1 MSCDLETELTAYVDA
16 ELSPQHMAAMRAHLL
31 GCPAC
36 RATEALLRSTLVT
49 LETLPPFEPSVG
61 LRRRVLGRLD
71 ELPASFG
78 ERVRAL
84 LRPAIVLPSAA
95 ALLSAG
101 VVAALLASPGV
112 RGGLPAELQDSR
124 ALDVAMNYEVLRDYQ
139 VLGLESPD
147 DVEVV
152 AQLDQ
157 LEGRP

>member
-1 MSCDLETELTAYVDA
+1 MSCDLETELTAYVDG
-16 ELSPQHMAAMRAHLL
+16 ELSPKEVAAMRAHLL
-31 GCPAC
+31 GCATC
-36 RATEALLRSTLVT
+36 RSTEALLRNTLVT
-49 LETLPPFEPSVG
+49 LEALSPFEPSVG
-61 LRRRVLGRLD
+61 LRRSVLRRLD

-84 LRPAIVLPSAA
+84 LRPAVVLPSAA

-112 RGGLPAELQDSR
+112 RRGLPTELQDNR

-157 LEGRP
+157 LEGRR